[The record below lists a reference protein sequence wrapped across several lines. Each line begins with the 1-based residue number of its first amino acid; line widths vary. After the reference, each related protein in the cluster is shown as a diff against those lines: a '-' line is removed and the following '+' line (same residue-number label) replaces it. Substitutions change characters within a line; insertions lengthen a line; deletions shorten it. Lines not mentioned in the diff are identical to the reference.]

1 MQVINNLI
9 LLHHFNERLEKQP
22 WLKDPCSRDN
32 VVAFLWTKHERR
44 FTGNSVSDVQLVFQL
59 RITYNILQIES
70 VL

>member
-22 WLKDPCSRDN
+22 QLKDPCSRDY

-44 FTGNSVSDVQLVFQL
+44 FTGNSVSDVQFFQL
-59 RITYNILQIES
+59 WITYNILQIES
-70 VL
+70 VQL

>member
-22 WLKDPCSRDN
+22 WLKDPCSRDY

-44 FTGNSVSDVQLVFQL
+44 FTG
-59 RITYNILQIES
+59 
-70 VL
+70 